1 MIGKYEFAKL
11 SYFRALQYTW
21 MMQDK
26 VGASKKNLEK
36 ELVLYDLLGLSYY
49 Y

>member
-1 MIGKYEFAKL
+1 MIEKYEFAKL

-26 VGASKKNLEK
+26 FGESKQNLEK
-36 ELVLYDLLGLSYY
+36 ELVLYDLLGLTYY

>member
-26 VGASKKNLEK
+26 HGDTKMNLEK